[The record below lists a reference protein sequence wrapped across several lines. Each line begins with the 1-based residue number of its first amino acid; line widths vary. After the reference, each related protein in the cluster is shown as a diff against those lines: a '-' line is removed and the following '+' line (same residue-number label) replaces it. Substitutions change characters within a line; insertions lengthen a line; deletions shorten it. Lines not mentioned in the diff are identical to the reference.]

1 MALYDDE
8 TRGSVQAV
16 GAGAGSA
23 LKPIAYVP
31 LDEARAA
38 AATNGGTLNDDRFV
52 PLTIPEAK
60 ARLARTLGVDPAAIR
75 ITVEE

>member
-1 MALYDDE
+1 M
-8 TRGSVQAV
+8 RSSMQAV

-23 LKPIAYVP
+23 HPPIARVP
-31 LDEARAA
+31 LDEAGGV
-38 AATNGGTLNDDRFV
+38 AATNGGTPPADDDSLA

-75 ITVEE
+75 ITVEG